1 MGMATKGSHD
11 INVTPLIDVLL
22 VLLVIFMI
30 VTPVVLKLEQVSLP
44 PSRPGEVGELPVVV
58 KVNADLTVAVDD
70 EPPLASVRDLAARLR
85 VKLALAKVVFVEPG
99 DGVPWG
105 EVLATVDTVRSLAS
119 DGDHDN
125 IPVAIRLRQE
135 AP

>member
-1 MGMATKGSHD
+1 MGMATRGSHD

-22 VLLVIFMI
+22 VLLIIFM
-30 VTPVVLKLEQVSLP
+30 VVMPIMMKLEKVALP
-44 PSRPGEVGELPVVV
+44 PDRPGEVGELPVVV
-58 KVNADLTVAVDD
+58 KINADLTVALDD
-70 EPPLASVRDLAARLR
+70 EPPLASVRELAARLR
-85 VKLALAKVVFVEPG
+85 VKLAVAKVVFVEPG
-99 DGVPWG
+99 DGVPWS

-125 IPVAIRLRQE
+125 IPVAIRMHQQ

>member
-1 MGMATKGSHD
+1 MGMATRGSQD

-30 VTPVVLKLEQVSLP
+30 VTPVVLKLEQVQLP
-44 PSRPGEVGELPVVV
+44 PTRPGVEGELPVVV

-70 EPPLASVRDLAARLR
+70 EPPIASVRELAARLR
-85 VKLALAKVVFVEPG
+85 VKLALAKVVFVEFT
-99 DGVPWG
+99 DGVPWR
-105 EVLATVDTVRSLAS
+105 EVVATVDTVRSLAS

-125 IPVAIRLRQE
+125 IPVAIRMHQE
-135 AP
+135 TP